1 MFTLKQDLSCPRRMT
16 VYAIFDILDRLK
28 SSYDQ
33 VMTGDIQAQVFVF
46 GKECLCAFAVTES
59 SLDTS
64 ILHITLLQPISDMT
78 RRTSNSSS
86 SISWNIFFFILM
98 KFWYTENHFCP
109 AFDNTTCLTVP
120 QISTPADRPL
130 PVPGSP
136 RYGLSKVLQKH
147 A

>member
-1 MFTLKQDLSCPRRMT
+1 MFTLKQDLGCPRRMT

-33 VMTGDIQAQVFVF
+33 VMTGDIQAQVSVF

-64 ILHITLLQPISDMT
+64 ILHITLLQPISNMT
-78 RRTSNSSS
+78 KEDEQLVLLYL
-86 SISWNIFFFILM
+86 NIFFFILM

>member
-1 MFTLKQDLSCPRRMT
+1 MFTLKQDLGCPRRMT

-33 VMTGDIQAQVFVF
+33 VMTGDIQAQVSVF

-78 RRTSNSSS
+78 KEDELHIHCKNMQREAAG
-86 SISWNIFFFILM
+86 
-98 KFWYTENHFCP
+98 K
-109 AFDNTTCLTVP
+109 
-120 QISTPADRPL
+120 
-130 PVPGSP
+130 
-136 RYGLSKVLQKH
+136 GLLHIDEVLVH
-147 A
+147 

>member
-1 MFTLKQDLSCPRRMT
+1 MFTLKQDLGCPRRMT

-33 VMTGDIQAQVFVF
+33 VMTGDIQAQVSVF

-59 SLDTS
+59 SLYLNSPHHSPAADFR
-64 ILHITLLQPISDMT
+64 HDKGGP
-78 RRTSNSSS
+78 SNSSS

-130 PVPGSP
+130 PVPESP

>member
-1 MFTLKQDLSCPRRMT
+1 MFTLKQDLGCPRRMT

-33 VMTGDIQAQVFVF
+33 VMTGDIQAQVSVF

-78 RRTSNSSS
+78 KEDEGDYRQQSAAESDCQKR
-86 SISWNIFFFILM
+86 IL
-98 KFWYTENHFCP
+98 FQT
-109 AFDNTTCLTVP
+109 
-120 QISTPADRPL
+120 R
-130 PVPGSP
+130 
-136 RYGLSKVLQKH
+136 
-147 A
+147 

>member
-1 MFTLKQDLSCPRRMT
+1 MFTLKQDLGCPRRMT

-33 VMTGDIQAQVFVF
+33 VMTGDIQAQVSVF

-78 RRTSNSSS
+78 KEDEQLVLLYLMEH
-86 SISWNIFFFILM
+86 ILLHID
-98 KFWYTENHFCP
+98 E
-109 AFDNTTCLTVP
+109 
-120 QISTPADRPL
+120 
-130 PVPGSP
+130 
-136 RYGLSKVLQKH
+136 VLLH
-147 A
+147 

>member
-1 MFTLKQDLSCPRRMT
+1 MFTLKQDLDCPRRMT

-64 ILHITLLQPISDMT
+64 ILHITVSRHDKGGRAT
-78 RRTSNSSS
+78 RPPLSHGTYSSS
-86 SISWNIFFFILM
+86 
-98 KFWYTENHFCP
+98 Y
-109 AFDNTTCLTVP
+109 
-120 QISTPADRPL
+120 
-130 PVPGSP
+130 
-136 RYGLSKVLQKH
+136 
-147 A
+147 